1 MAVQSVVAIING
13 VSVTLTL
20 NASTGKYE
28 GTLTAPAASSWN
40 EEDHKYGI
48 TVTATDD
55 AGNKTTVNRD
65 DAALGDNLQVRVLE
79 KTKPTIAI
87 TSPSSGARVTNAK
100 QPIVF
105 QIRDSESGIDIDTL
119 TLKIDSQTAVKN
131 GSAGMS
137 AAAVSGGYNVT
148 YTPQTALAEGA
159 HTVTINVS
167 DNDGNVATAASSSF
181 TVDTVPPALNVS
193 APQNNLVTN
202 TAKTTVSGTTSDN
215 TSNIASIEVFLNNV
229 SQGKATVS
237 GNSWTKEITLTSG
250 VNTIKVVATDNAGLT
265 STVER
270 TVTLDAG
277 APVITDVV
285 LSKSTVDAGNTF
297 TITVTVT
304 D

>member
-13 VSVTLTL
+13 VSVTLNL

-167 DNDGNVATAASSSF
+167 DNDGNAATAASSSF
-181 TVDTVPPALNVS
+181 TVDTVPPALNIS
-193 APQNNLVTN
+193 TPQNNLVTN
-202 TAKTTVSGTTSDN
+202 TAKMTVSGTTSDA
-215 TSNIASIEVFLNNV
+215 TSNIASIEVFLNNA

-237 GNSWTKEITLTSG
+237 GNSWTKEITLANG

-270 TVTLDAG
+270 TVTLDTG

>member
-79 KTKPTIAI
+79 KTKPTITI

-100 QPIVF
+100 QPIIF
-105 QIRDSESGIDIDTL
+105 QIRDSESGIDIDSL
-119 TLKIDSQTAVKN
+119 TLKIDSQTAVAN

-137 AAAVSGGYNVT
+137 AVAVSGGYNVT

-167 DNDGNVATAASSSF
+167 DNDGNAATAASSSF

-202 TAKTTVSGTTSDN
+202 ATEVTVSGTTSDD

-229 SQGKATVS
+229 SQGTATVS

-270 TVTLDAG
+270 TVTLDTG